1 MATVYKIAD
10 EDVLAVMRRVIN
22 DHGIFAEIGEHVRIE
37 VLMAWSDKGAPLKH
51 GGATAAAKIRVVD
64 GEERSRG
71 GPDVRILIDAGLFAT
86 MSPRTQEALFAHEL
100 YHLRLQ
106 RHLDGSVKVDPYSRP
121 VIKMIDDDW
130 CINGFQRVAEWYG
143 DASIEVQ
150 AHRGVGE
157 LLSQTALPFGDPGSD
172 AEREAVEEWAS
183 T

>member
-10 EDVLAVMRRVIN
+10 EDVLAVMRRVID
-22 DHGIFAEIGEHVRIE
+22 DHGIFAEIGENVRTE
-37 VLMAWSDKGAPLKH
+37 VLMAWSDKGSPLKH
-51 GGATAAAKIRVVD
+51 HGATAAAKIRVVD

-71 GPDVRILIDAGLFAT
+71 GPDVRILIDAGRFAS
-86 MSPRTQEALFAHEL
+86 MSPRSQEALFAHEL

-106 RHLDGSVKVDPYSRP
+106 RHLDGSVKVDPYGRP

-157 LLSQTALPFGDPGSD
+157 MLGQTALPFGDPAPLSEV
-172 AEREAVEEWAS
+172 EREAAALA
-183 T
+183 

>member
-1 MATVYKIAD
+1 
-10 EDVLAVMRRVIN
+10 
-22 DHGIFAEIGEHVRIE
+22 
-37 VLMAWSDKGAPLKH
+37 
-51 GGATAAAKIRVVD
+51 
-64 GEERSRG
+64 
-71 GPDVRILIDAGLFAT
+71 
-86 MSPRTQEALFAHEL
+86 MSPRSQEALFAHEL

-106 RHLDGSVKVDPYSRP
+106 RHLDGSVKVDPYGRP
-121 VIKMIDDDW
+121 VIRMIDDDW

-183 T
+183 I